1 MLVKEKQGLET
12 VSEEMI
18 KEKQGVETVSE
29 EVIKE
34 KQGSTT
40 VVESLIN
47 HQVDY
52 VFGIPGAK
60 IDGVFNE
67 LEDHGPE
74 LIVTRHEQNAAFMAQ
89 AIGRITGEPGVV
101 IATSG
106 PGASNLATGL
116 VTATAEA

>member
-1 MLVKEKQGLET
+1 MAEK
-12 VSEEMI
+12 M
-18 KEKQGVETVSE
+18 
-29 EVIKE
+29 
-34 KQGSTT
+34 KQGSKS

-47 HQVDY
+47 HHVDY

-67 LEDHGPE
+67 LEDQGPE

-106 PGASNLATGL
+106 PGASNLGSLSIRTDEL
-116 VTATAEA
+116 CKIKSESE

>member
-1 MLVKEKQGLET
+1 MLFKEKQGVGTVSEKVIKEKQGDET
-12 VSEEMI
+12 VSEEM
-18 KEKQGVETVSE
+18 
-29 EVIKE
+29 IKE

-74 LIVTRHEQNAAFMAQ
+74 LIVTRHEQN
-89 AIGRITGEPGVV
+89 RLY
-101 IATSG
+101 
-106 PGASNLATGL
+106 GASNWSYYWRTRCGDCDKWARC
-116 VTATAEA
+116 E